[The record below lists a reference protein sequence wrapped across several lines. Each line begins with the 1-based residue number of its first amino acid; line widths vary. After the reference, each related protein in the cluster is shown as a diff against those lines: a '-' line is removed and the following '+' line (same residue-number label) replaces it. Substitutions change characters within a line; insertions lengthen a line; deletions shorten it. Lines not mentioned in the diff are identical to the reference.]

1 MTKRLRRPAIVAIP
15 DPCLVVLVGAA
26 GAGKT
31 TFAAR
36 HFEGPEILSSD
47 GFRAQISGDAAD
59 QRATGAAFARL
70 HRELTSRLEASLLT
84 VVDATNIERA
94 ARGALLAR
102 AKAAGVP
109 AVAIVL
115 DLPTAVV
122 LARNAARTGRKV
134 DESVVRR
141 HLGRMRTTLAAA
153 DGGLRAEGFSA
164 VVLLRDPRDL
174 EAISLVREAAA
185 QPT

>member
-1 MTKRLRRPAIVAIP
+1 MTRPLRRSAIVAIP

-31 TFAAR
+31 TFAGR
-36 HFEGPEILSSD
+36 HFERSQILSSD
-47 GFRAQISGDAAD
+47 GFRAQISGDEAD

-70 HRELTSRLEASLLT
+70 HRELTSRLASRLLT
-84 VVDATNIERA
+84 VVDATNIEAA
-94 ARGALLAR
+94 ARAGLLAR
-102 AKAAGVP
+102 ARAARMP

-115 DLPTAVV
+115 DLPAAVV

-134 DESVVRR
+134 DEGVVRR
-141 HLGRMRTTLAAA
+141 HLQQLRATVEAA

-174 EAISLVREAAA
+174 EAISLVREVQT

>member
-1 MTKRLRRPAIVAIP
+1 MTRPLRGPAIVAIP
-15 DPCLVVLVGAA
+15 DPCLIVLVGAA

-31 TFAAR
+31 TFAGH
-36 HFEGPEILSSD
+36 HFERSEILSSD
-47 GFRAQISGDAAD
+47 GFRAQISGDEAD
-59 QRATGAAFARL
+59 QRTTGAAFARL
-70 HRELTSRLEASLLT
+70 HRELTHRLGSRLLT

-94 ARGALLAR
+94 ARAALLAR

-115 DLPTAVV
+115 DLPGAVV

-141 HLGRMRTTLAAA
+141 HLGQLRATFDAA
-153 DGGLRAEGFSA
+153 GGALRAEEFA
-164 VVLLRDPRDL
+164 LVVWLRDPRDL
-174 EAISLVREAAA
+174 EAISLVREVQV

>member
-1 MTKRLRRPAIVAIP
+1 MTRRLERVAIVAIP
-15 DPCLVVLVGAA
+15 NPCLVVLVGAA

-36 HFEGPEILSSD
+36 HFEASEILSSD
-47 GFRAQISGDAAD
+47 AFRAQISGDEAD
-59 QRATGAAFARL
+59 QRVSGAAFARL
-70 HRELTSRLEASLLT
+70 HRELTSRLGSRLLT

-94 ARGALLAR
+94 ARAALLAR

-115 DLPTAVV
+115 DLPAAAV
-122 LARNAARTGRKV
+122 LAHNAARSGRKV

-141 HLGRMRTTLAAA
+141 HLGQLRSTVDAA
-153 DGGLRAEGFSA
+153 GGALRAEGFA
-164 VVLLRDPRDL
+164 RVVLLRDPRDV
-174 EAISLVREAAA
+174 EAISLVRQPET